1 MQTDGLKALN
11 QKLEVLLV
19 LLPLQFTETTLER
32 KTKCDMYNRKRA
44 RENIIKKKTEVRVVC
59 VHWCVMYL
67 VQVVIGLGSLQVE
80 LLFVPVVQTCQQLIE
95 HVVVPL
101 LIGLRRK

>member
-1 MQTDGLKALN
+1 
-11 QKLEVLLV
+11 
-19 LLPLQFTETTLER
+19 
-32 KTKCDMYNRKRA
+32 MYNRKRA
-44 RENIIKKKTEVRVVC
+44 RENIIKKKKEVRVVC

-95 HVVVPL
+95 HVVAPL